1 MKELNWLDQTSD
13 DTQEILENVKVNRNL
28 RRSRQ
33 PSRRAR
39 KLFSE
44 KSLEEGRANWL
55 KYKENVAKGLGD
67 NVPFRYDQEIWLEC
81 LDRTDELEGGDNYWI
96 SKEWEKTGAFVKIL
110 EKSTELNRVGL
121 PSLVT
126 VEVVKPVG
134 AYELGQVKTMNA
146 TNIYDHREHSS
157 LENFRK
163 KMAGQPYLTPS
174 S

>member
-1 MKELNWLDQTSD
+1 MKELHWLDKSSD
-13 DTQEILENVKVNRNL
+13 DTQEILENVRANRNL
-28 RRSRQ
+28 RRS
-33 PSRRAR
+33 SKHRRAR
-39 KLFSE
+39 RLFSE
-44 KSLEEGRANWL
+44 KSLEAG
-55 KYKENVAKGLGD
+55 KENVAKGLSD
-67 NVPFRYDQEIWLEC
+67 NVPYSYDQEIWLEC
-81 LDRTDELEGGDNYWI
+81 LHRTDELVIGDYYWI
-96 SKEWEKTGAFVKIL
+96 SREWEKTGAFVKIL

>member
-1 MKELNWLDQTSD
+1 MKDLDWLDKSSD
-13 DTQEILENVKVNRNL
+13 DTQEILENVRANRNF
-28 RRSRQ
+28 RRSHK
-33 PSRRAR
+33 PRRAR

-55 KYKENVAKGLGD
+55 KYKDNIAKGLAD
-67 NVPFRYDQEIWLEC
+67 NVPYRYDQEIWLEC
-81 LDRTDELEGGDNYWI
+81 LHRTDELTVGDYYWI
-96 SKEWEKTGAFVKIL
+96 SREWEKTGAFVKIL

-134 AYELGQVKTMNA
+134 AYKLGEVKTMNA
-146 TNIYDHREHSS
+146 TNIYNHREHSS

-163 KMAGQPYLTPS
+163 KMAGEPYLTPS